1 MHWRLRLQKAN
12 RFRLL
17 ENQKMVSQE
26 FTWMIGGPQG
36 SGVDSAAN
44 IFARACCYGGLH
56 IYGEREYHSNIKGL
70 HSYFHVRVSK
80 TEVKSRV
87 DFVNLLCTFDA
98 ESVVRHVWDVAPNGG
113 IICDEAILNTKIS
126 NIPTLP
132 PPFLAEFHKTLERKG
147 IKAETVG
154 DLLNKARKSGV
165 RLYAVPYMDLLKD
178 IAKQIGETKL
188 SKLTRMINVL
198 SLGISFSLLD
208 YDKGMVEKAVSTIFA
223 EKPRVID
230 MNIIALDKAYEYVK
244 QTFGKGF
251 GYRLET
257 VQTDEKRI
265 LLDGAQAVALGK
277 LLGGCRVQTYY
288 PITPAAD
295 ESIYLEANEIFKL
308 IPEASGGEKKGSIIV
323 VQTEDEI
330 AAINMASGAALAG
343 ARAATSTSGPGFSL
357 MVEGLGWAGMNEVP
371 VVINYYQRGGPS
383 TGLPTRHGQ
392 DDLRFAVHASHGE
405 IPRIV
410 LASGDIEECFY
421 DAARAFNYAEKY
433 QLPVIHLIDKA
444 LANSTRSFKILDTSR
459 VKIERGQLLFQ
470 VDTTEPY
477 KRFKFTESGI
487 SPRIP
492 LGTPNAVFWNTGDE
506 HDEFGHIS
514 EEPLNRT
521 RMMEK
526 RMRKLEIIDR
536 EVSVKERVNFFGDP
550 EAPATIVSWG
560 SPKGAILDA
569 MERLSHEGWKL
580 NFLQIRMIHPFPK
593 EHVSEI
599 LKKAKKRI
607 DVEMNYSGQLAS
619 IVREQ
624 TGAVMGNFVLKYT
637 GRPMSSDE
645 LHGTIKLILQEK
657 APKRQVLTHDF

>member
-1 MHWRLRLQKAN
+1 MHWRLKLQN
-12 RFRLL
+12 IDGFLLL
-17 ENQKMVSQE
+17 EKYKMVRQE
-26 FTWMIGGPQG
+26 FVWMIGGPQG

-56 IYGEREYHSNIKGL
+56 VYGEREYHSNIKGL
-70 HSYFHVRVSK
+70 HSYFHVSVSRA
-80 TEVKSRV
+80 EVRSRV

-98 ESVVRHVWDVAPNGG
+98 ESVVRHVWEVAPNGG
-113 IICDEAILNTKIS
+113 IICDEATLNTKILG
-126 NIPTLP
+126 IPTLP
-132 PPFLAEFHKTLERKG
+132 PPFLAEFQKTLEKKG
-147 IKAETVG
+147 VKAETVA
-154 DLLNKARKSGV
+154 DLLREAERSNV
-165 RLYAVPYMDLLKD
+165 CIYAVPYMDLLKD
-178 IAKQIGETKL
+178 IATQIGEEKL

-208 YDKGMVEKAVSTIFA
+208 YDKAMVKKAVSTFFA
-223 EKPRVID
+223 EKPRVIN
-230 MNIIALDKAYEYVK
+230 MNIVALDKAYEYTE
-244 QTFGKGF
+244 QMFGGGF
-251 GYRLET
+251 DYRLET

-265 LLDGAQAVALGK
+265 LVAGAQAVALGK

-295 ESIYLEANEIFKL
+295 ESVYLEANEIFEL
-308 IPEASGGEKKGSIIV
+308 VPEASGGEKKGSIIV
-323 VQTEDEI
+323 MQTEDEI
-330 AAINMASGAALAG
+330 AAINMASGAALTG
-343 ARAATSTSGPGFSL
+343 TRAATSTSGPGFSL

-371 VVINYYQRGGPS
+371 VVINYYQRGAPS

-405 IPRIV
+405 FPRIV

-421 DAARAFNYAEKY
+421 DAIRAFNYAEKY
-433 QLPVIHLIDKA
+433 QMPVIHLIDKA
-444 LANSTRSFKILDTSR
+444 LANSTRSYNIFDTSR

-470 VDTTEPY
+470 VEKTEQY

-526 RMRKLEIIDR
+526 RMRKLEVVDR
-536 EVSVKERVNFFGDP
+536 EIPTEERVNFFSDP
-550 EAPATIVSWG
+550 EAPVTIVSWG

-569 MERLSHEGWKL
+569 MERLSQEGWKV

-593 EHVSEI
+593 EHVSEV
-599 LKKAKKRI
+599 LNRARRRI
-607 DVEMNYSGQLAS
+607 DVEMNYSGQLAG
-619 IVREQ
+619 IIREQ
-624 TGAVMGNFVLKYT
+624 IGVVMDNYVLKFS

-645 LHGTIKLILQEK
+645 VHDAIKLILQEK
-657 APKRQVLTHDF
+657 APKRHVLTHGS